1 MKRVFSML
9 LAAVAAMCGILGTLI
24 AYGASEPQL
33 VPLTSVPYLETIAFN
48 NAEIDGGFQ
57 KNKTLYTI
65 TLDESSVSPTLKSYD
80 INGDADIF
88 VTYNYDGLNHQT
100 GVIVTLAFESGSVIY
115 TFNYSNVM
123 EFSVSNNANLS
134 ALACEYAEVQPAINA
149 VETSYKLYIPYDLTE
164 LNITPVTEDINA
176 HCDPLSIEINRDQE
190 PELSFTVSASDGTT
204 KNYGF
209 KVRRVDR
216 TMDEVKAEKSRPDF
230 ISFVEGE
237 LFYQRPVFIISAC
250 AVCGGLLIIFL
261 LAIIT
266 KRITVNPY
274 DSDEKEFYSPA

>member
-1 MKRVFSML
+1 MF
-9 LAAVAAMCGILGTLI
+9 LAAIAAVCCALGALTV
-24 AYGASEPQL
+24 YGNASEQQL
-33 VPLTSVPYLETIAFN
+33 VPLKNVPYLETIDFN

-65 TLDESSVSPTLKSYD
+65 TLDEPSVSPTLKNYV

-123 EFSVSNNANLS
+123 EFTVSDNANLS
-134 ALACEYAEVQPAINA
+134 ALDCEYGEVQPSINM
-149 VETSYKLYIPYDLTE
+149 VETSYKLYIPYDLTV

-204 KNYGF
+204 KNYRF
-209 KVRRVDR
+209 KVRRVEKS
-216 TMDEVKAEKSRPDF
+216 MAEIKAEKSRPDF

-237 LFYQRPVFIISAC
+237 LFYERPVFLISAG
-250 AVCGGLLIIFL
+250 AVCGGLLIIL
-261 LAIIT
+261 VLAIIT

-274 DSDEKEFYSPA
+274 DRDEKEFYSPA

>member
-115 TFNYSNVM
+115 TFNYICCPPC
-123 EFSVSNNANLS
+123 L
-134 ALACEYAEVQPAINA
+134 
-149 VETSYKLYIPYDLTE
+149 
-164 LNITPVTEDINA
+164 
-176 HCDPLSIEINRDQE
+176 
-190 PELSFTVSASDGTT
+190 G
-204 KNYGF
+204 
-209 KVRRVDR
+209 
-216 TMDEVKAEKSRPDF
+216 
-230 ISFVEGE
+230 
-237 LFYQRPVFIISAC
+237 
-250 AVCGGLLIIFL
+250 
-261 LAIIT
+261 
-266 KRITVNPY
+266 
-274 DSDEKEFYSPA
+274 